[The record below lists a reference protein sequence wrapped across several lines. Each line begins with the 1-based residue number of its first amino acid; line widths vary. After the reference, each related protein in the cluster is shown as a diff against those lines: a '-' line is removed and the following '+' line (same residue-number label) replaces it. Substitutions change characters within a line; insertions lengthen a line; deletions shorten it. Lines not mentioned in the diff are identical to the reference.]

1 MKYRKPTESEARGP
15 ELFRIRPENAPKAI
29 NYFRTLQVHGPA
41 LHTEPDGLYTWILK
55 RMDKVGTLLLIA
67 GRTRSG
73 QEIGTL
79 HQNLYDY
86 SPAGQTGTPDDVFA
100 AGEFMKTGDR
110 LHPQRR
116 GGSRLLYNIQSG
128 SFMGRRFDQ
137 IRSAISKDIQR
148 GAAEDGDEITAIE
161 ALKSKLLAAVHGHL
175 THLGFEPVFAAAE
188 VEPETEI
195 SPNILI
201 AGKPMIN
208 VAPILT
214 RSSNIERYL
223 EFANATPY
231 VPEEPKSKAKGKKGK
246 K

>member
-1 MKYRKPTESEARGP
+1 MRAAAAQPYPTMKYRKPTASEARGP
-15 ELFRIRPENAPKAI
+15 ELFRIRPENTPKAI
-29 NYFRTLQVHGPA
+29 DYFKTLQVHGPTLA
-41 LHTEPDGLYTWILK
+41 TEPDGLYTWILK
-55 RMDKVGTLLLIA
+55 RMDKAGTLLLVA

-86 SPAGQTGTPDDVFA
+86 SPVGQTGTPDDVFA
-100 AGEFMKTGDR
+100 AGEFMKTG
-110 LHPQRR
+110 
-116 GGSRLLYNIQSG
+116 GRLLYNIQSG

-137 IRSAISKDIQR
+137 IRSAIRKDIQR
-148 GAAEDGDEITAIE
+148 GKAAAGDDITAIE
-161 ALKSKLLAAVHGHL
+161 ALKSKLLAAVHSHL
-175 THLGFEPVFAAAE
+175 TSLGFEPVFAAAE
-188 VEPETEI
+188 VEPDTEI

-223 EFANATPY
+223 EFANPEPY
-231 VPEEPKSKAKGKKGK
+231 VPEEPKPKGKGKK
-246 K
+246 

>member
-1 MKYRKPTESEARGP
+1 MQAGATPAQFITMKYRKPTESEARGP
-15 ELFRIRPENAPKAI
+15 ELFRIKPEATAAAI
-29 NYFRTLQVHGPA
+29 NYFRSIQVHGPA
-41 LHTEPDGLYTWILK
+41 LLTEPNGLYTWILK
-55 RMDKVGTLLLIA
+55 RMDAKGKLLLIA

-86 SPAGQTGTPDDVFA
+86 SPDGHYGTPEDVFA
-100 AGEFMKTGDR
+100 AGEFMKTGN
-110 LHPQRR
+110 
-116 GGSRLLYNIQSG
+116 RLLYNIQSG

-148 GAAEDGDEITAIE
+148 GKAKIGDDITAID

-201 AGKPMIN
+201 AGMPMIN

-223 EFANATPY
+223 AFAEPTPY
-231 VPEEPKSKAKGKKGK
+231 GPPEPKAIKRKKK
-246 K
+246 